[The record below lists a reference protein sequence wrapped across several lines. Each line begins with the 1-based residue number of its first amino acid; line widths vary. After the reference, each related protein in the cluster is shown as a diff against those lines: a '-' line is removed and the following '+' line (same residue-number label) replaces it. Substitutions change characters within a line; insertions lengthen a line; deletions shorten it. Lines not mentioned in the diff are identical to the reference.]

1 MQSSG
6 AWHLTAQRYTNVAG
20 YHYTQTLKI
29 QHPDQ
34 RLYPYL
40 PSKRDFLCWPQRNH
54 GWKKRKREKTQR
66 HVLTL
71 NSYPD
76 NGHVVFGRHGYLV
89 FRLLVMLYIKFRI
102 RIARADEVAW
112 GWYTPKEKSR
122 TQYNQTERTVFL
134 KLPFVFLGLSLYW
147 IEDWGSY
154 GVQDETIIY
163 CACEVLVP
171 CCPLFI

>member
-1 MQSSG
+1 M
-6 AWHLTAQRYTNVAG
+6 AG
-20 YHYTQTLKI
+20 YNYIQTLKI

-40 PSKRDFLCWPQRNH
+40 PSKRDFLCWPRRNH

-112 GWYTPKEKSR
+112 GWYTPKEKCR

-147 IEDWGSY
+147 MEDWGSY